1 MCREGFR
8 HQEVV
13 TLYIVS
19 VSTVSTKRLG
29 TELSDVRG
37 ASGTKSK
44 RSWRR
49 RVVRGSSL
57 QVRFPP
63 VCIAVRVRSREPAS
77 RPANCRLAV
86 DMRGAYI
93 SDFICEFLM
102 VMTDF
107 SLQCRHKS
115 GKTVKTTT
123 FLSFDVTMF
132 ILRGSY

>member
-1 MCREGFR
+1 MVCREGLR

-37 ASGTKSK
+37 ASGTK

-57 QVRFPP
+57 QVSFPP
-63 VCIAVRVRSREPAS
+63 VCITVRVRSREPGS

-86 DMRGAYI
+86 GERHIYI
-93 SDFICEFLM
+93 RFYL
-102 VMTDF
+102 
-107 SLQCRHKS
+107 
-115 GKTVKTTT
+115 
-123 FLSFDVTMF
+123 
-132 ILRGSY
+132 